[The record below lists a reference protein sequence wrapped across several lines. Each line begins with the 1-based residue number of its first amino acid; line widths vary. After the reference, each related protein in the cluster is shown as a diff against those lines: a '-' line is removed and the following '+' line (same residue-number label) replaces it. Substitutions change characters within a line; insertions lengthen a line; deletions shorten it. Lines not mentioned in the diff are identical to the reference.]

1 MLRFVQSGGCQ
12 YVFCKRGLVAQE
24 AESKANELTAMRA
37 TRHRLVSGWIED
49 VLSLFGL
56 SLDMPYE
63 LSIRSP
69 ASIRPRQ
76 SSRIAIPPAPQPTS
90 FPGPHNNRPPT
101 RNAMHREVHR
111 LLRVVLG
118 NLDACLQPPIVN
130 TAIADPLRKIILGVL
145 KHG

>member
-1 MLRFVQSGGCQ
+1 M
-12 YVFCKRGLVAQE
+12 
-24 AESKANELTAMRA
+24 TAMRA
-37 TRHRLVSGWIED
+37 TRPRLVSGWIED

-63 LSIRSP
+63 LSLFRSP

-76 SSRIAIPPAPQPTS
+76 SSRIPFPPAPQPTS
-90 FPGPHNNRPPT
+90 FPGPHNDRPSA

-118 NLDACLQPPIVN
+118 NLDACLQPLIIN
-130 TAIADPLRKIILGVL
+130 TAIADPLRKIILRVL
-145 KHG
+145 KYG